1 MIKNISVEEALG
13 IGGAV
18 IVDVRSEG
26 EYGDTTI
33 PGAINVPLLNNEE
46 RARVGTVYKQ
56 VSPAAARRLGMELI
70 SPKLVE
76 MVNTIESK
84 AVPGK
89 KVILFCW
96 RGGLRSQ
103 FVSYVLDLMGFDVYR
118 INGGYKAYRRYVNTY
133 VNESELPH
141 RAVVA
146 HGLTGVGKTLVLR
159 ELLKMGM
166 PVLDLEG
173 LAVHRGSVYGK
184 VGLPPSPTQKHFEA
198 LIFEE
203 IKRAEEKG
211 IFLVECESRRL
222 GRLLVPVPLMKAMKN
237 GYRILLYAPLEVRI
251 RRSVEE
257 YMAGMQEKDIVPQ
270 LLEATS
276 ALVRYLGNK
285 KVEMLNSF
293 IAEGQIERAVEFLLV
308 EYYDPLYKYPDS
320 PAPEYHLSVDTTD
333 IKSAVDKI
341 YEFVIGLAE
350 YNVSVS
356 GGVPIGNWEGSKEC
370 KGIKRDVPGNCRREH
385 QNTP

>member
-1 MIKNISVEEALG
+1 MIKNITVEEALG
-13 IGGAV
+13 IGSAV
-18 IVDVRSEG
+18 IVDVRSEE

-56 VSPAAARRLGMELI
+56 VSPVDARKLGMELI
-70 SPKLVE
+70 APKLVE
-76 MVNTIESK
+76 LVNTIEAK
-84 AVPGK
+84 AAPGK

-118 INGGYKAYRRYVNTY
+118 INGGYKAYRRYVNAY
-133 VNESELPH
+133 LNESVLQH
-141 RAVVA
+141 RAVVT

-184 VGLPPSPTQKHFEA
+184 IGLPPSPGQKQFEA
-198 LIFEE
+198 LLFEE
-203 IKRAEEKG
+203 LRRAEEKG
-211 IFLVECESRRL
+211 VFLVECESRRL
-222 GRLLVPVPLMKAMKN
+222 GRLLVPIPLMNAMKN
-237 GYRILLYAPLEVRI
+237 GYRILLYTSLEVRI
-251 RRSVEE
+251 RRSIEE
-257 YMAGMQEKDIVPQ
+257 YTAGARDKDVVPQ

-285 KVEMLNSF
+285 KVEEINSY
-293 IAEGQIERAVEFLLV
+293 ITQGQIDKAVELLLV
-308 EYYDPLYKYPDS
+308 EYYDPLYKYPDR
-320 PAPEYHLSVDTTD
+320 PAPEYHISVDTTD
-333 IKSAVDKI
+333 IKSAADQI
-341 YEFVIGLAE
+341 YKFVSALNE
-350 YNVSVS
+350 YNVPVS
-356 GGVPIGNWEGSKEC
+356 GGVPIGNWEGSKGS
-370 KGIKRDVPGNCRREH
+370 KGIKGDVPGNC
-385 QNTP
+385 

>member
-1 MIKNISVEEALG
+1 MGS
-13 IGGAV
+13 AV

-33 PGAINVPLLNNEE
+33 PGAVNVPLLNNEE

-56 VSPAAARRLGMELI
+56 VSPVAARRLGMELI

-76 MVNTIESK
+76 LVNTIETK
-84 AVPGK
+84 AAPGK

-118 INGGYKAYRRYVNTY
+118 INGGYKAYRSCVNAY
-133 VNESELPH
+133 INESVLPH
-141 RAVVA
+141 RAVVT

-159 ELLKMGM
+159 ELLNMGM

-198 LIFEE
+198 LIFKEL
-203 IKRAEEKG
+203 KRAEEKG

-222 GRLLVPVPLMKAMKN
+222 GRLLVPIPIMNAMKN
-237 GYRILLYAPLEVRI
+237 GYRILLYTSLEVRI
-251 RRSVEE
+251 RRSIDE
-257 YMAGMQEKDIVPQ
+257 YMAGMQDKDVVPQ

-285 KVEMLNSF
+285 KVEMLNSY
-293 IAEGQIERAVEFLLV
+293 IVQGQIDRAVEFLLV
-308 EYYDPLYKYPDS
+308 EYYDPLYKYPDR

-333 IKSAVDKI
+333 IKSAAEKI
-341 YEFVIGLAE
+341 YGFVSGLAE
-350 YNVSVS
+350 YDVPVS
-356 GGVPIGNWEGSKEC
+356 GGVPIGNWEGPKGC
-370 KGIKRDVPGNCRREH
+370 KGIKGDLPGNCRREH
-385 QNTP
+385 QDTP